1 MIIEQ
6 VSFTTKDG
14 RKALL
19 RNPQEA
25 DIPAILEYLTQ
36 SSGETDFLIRYPEEI
51 NYTYESEK
59 ELLERVHAS
68 DNQTMLVCFVEEEIA
83 GMSQIS
89 FETSLKTRHRASVA
103 IALLKKYWNLGIG
116 TRIFEV
122 LISIAE
128 SNPDIMQIE
137 LDYIEGNDRARALY
151 EKMGFQNAAVHPDAV
166 RLKDGTMLNEYMM
179 IKKIR

>member
-19 RNPQEA
+19 HNPQEA

-59 ELLERVHAS
+59 ELLERVNAS
-68 DNQTMLVCFVEEEIA
+68 DNQTMLVCFVEGEIA

-89 FETSLKTRHRASVA
+89 FESSLKTRHRASVA

-128 SNPDIMQIE
+128 SNPDIM
-137 LDYIEGNDRARALY
+137 
-151 EKMGFQNAAVHPDAV
+151 
-166 RLKDGTMLNEYMM
+166 
-179 IKKIR
+179 